1 MAVTSLFGR
10 RDPFARDA
18 KVALFFGPEG
28 GTIMWNEKKGP
39 FLFSFLV
46 TVRDEYAEPVEIV
59 IARRSVGS

>member
-1 MAVTSLFGR
+1 MGVTSLFGR

-39 FLFSFLV
+39 LSGRFFDPKVDHFDDISPS
-46 TVRDEYAEPVEIV
+46 T
-59 IARRSVGS
+59 